1 MSAFL
6 ATVDWVQV
14 VSVIWTVVLVPF
26 IVFVRNKIEDWS
38 KLHKVEKYSALL
50 EKAIED
56 VVRDVQGTLVDGIKG
71 TEEWTPEKIEEI
83 KSIAWNKAVASMT
96 YEGYQLLSGLNDDFD
111 TYIQTIIEA
120 KLYDLKAAA
129 AGSGTYFIT
138 DK

>member
-6 ATVDWVQV
+6 ATIDWAQII
-14 VSVIWTVVLVPF
+14 SVIWTAVLVPF
-26 IVFVRNKIEDWS
+26 LVFVKNKIEDWS

-56 VVRDVQGTLVDGIKG
+56 VVRDVQGTLVDEIKG

-83 KSIAWNKAVASMT
+83 KSIAWNKAIASMT
-96 YEGYQLLSGLNDDFD
+96 YEGYQLLSELNEDFD
-111 TYIQTIIEA
+111 TYVQTIIEA

-129 AGSGTYFIT
+129 AGSSTHSIPAN
-138 DK
+138 